1 MNADRY
7 YTHLQWASR
16 VVLAL
21 IAATLLYAAVISII
35 HWPGIAV

>member
-1 MNADRY
+1 MNADRL
-7 YTHLQWASR
+7 YTQLQWASR

-21 IAATLLYAAVISII
+21 MGAALLYAAVISIL